1 MAKSFFTDKP
11 TSDTNY
17 FNLFLKYTAL
27 FIITWIASWLLL
39 LFFIARKESEN
50 ADNFVFDNG
59 GLISIILAVAVIFFY
74 IQNATKKYKYGT
86 PFKMT
91 FDDNVSEFTVRVV
104 NTLNEKEKDIT
115 IPYAQLVIKEL
126 DKEDKLFGK
135 QRLFSFYQQGS
146 LMTRVNIDLT
156 AWSRLENLE
165 DLLLLLRK
173 KYAQQSIGAMPAD
186 DRKDSV
192 LSSIEE
198 LL

>member
-1 MAKSFFTDKP
+1 
-11 TSDTNY
+11 
-17 FNLFLKYTAL
+17 
-27 FIITWIASWLLL
+27 
-39 LFFIARKESEN
+39 
-50 ADNFVFDNG
+50 
-59 GLISIILAVAVIFFY
+59 
-74 IQNATKKYKYGT
+74 
-86 PFKMT
+86 MT

-173 KYAQQSIGAMPAD
+173 NTHNKALALCRRTIEKILYLVALKNFCNFIKQHNFKFRHIANASTLAAILVDNNIKPLKECSLMKTRNIFFKTTISI
-186 DRKDSV
+186 
-192 LSSIEE
+192 IFY
-198 LL
+198 